1 MGEIGGLR
9 AYARHRGVTLKAVQ
23 KRRDAGAITVGEDGK
38 IDFEQADGEWTA
50 STSRNG
56 HRHGHRPGTLVE
68 AQRRLALARARLA
81 RLEYRKRRGELVD
94 AGKVR
99 QSAFTTGRRV
109 RDALLGVPDRV
120 VPMLV
125 PPGEHHRAHALLRD
139 EIVRA
144 LCELSGTEAKEAGR
158 DERER

>member
-109 RDALLGVPDRV
+109 ATRSSASRTGSCRCSYRPRSTIA
-120 VPMLV
+120 PT
-125 PPGEHHRAHALLRD
+125 RCSATR
-139 EIVRA
+139 
-144 LCELSGTEAKEAGR
+144 LCARCAN
-158 DERER
+158 